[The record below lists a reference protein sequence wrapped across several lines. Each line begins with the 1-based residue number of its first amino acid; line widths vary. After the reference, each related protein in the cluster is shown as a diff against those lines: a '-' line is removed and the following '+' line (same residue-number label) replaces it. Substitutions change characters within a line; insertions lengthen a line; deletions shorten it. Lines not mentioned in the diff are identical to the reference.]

1 MKIYV
6 SGAAPRQG
14 NGRKET
20 PFKYI
25 NDAAKAARPGD
36 EVIVAP
42 GIYRE
47 SVDPVCAGLEDARI
61 VYRSEEPL
69 GAEITGA
76 EPAVGWKKYQD
87 NVWVYRVD
95 NGVFGTYNP
104 YTTYVGGDWYFAPV
118 VRHTG
123 AVYLND
129 RQLYET
135 ETLKECIRGE
145 VYAPSWEPEWS
156 VYKWYTEQD
165 GNETV
170 IYANFQ
176 GKDPNKEKVE
186 INVRRNCF
194 MPSKTGIGH
203 ITFCGFKVS
212 KAAGS

>member
-1 MKIYV
+1 MLFR
-6 SGAAPRQG
+6 S
-14 NGRKET
+14 GRKET

-95 NGVFGTYNP
+95 NGVFGSYNP

-156 VYKWYTEQD
+156 VYKWYTD
-165 GNETV
+165 RKSV
-170 IYANFQ
+170 
-176 GKDPNKEKVE
+176 V
-186 INVRRNCF
+186 
-194 MPSKTGIGH
+194 
-203 ITFCGFKVS
+203 
-212 KAAGS
+212 